1 MYDVREPPIST
12 FEKNQEGLG
21 YVIRQ
26 LHAPFL
32 SSEYREKSI
41 MVKSKAKQEKK
52 VETVE
57 EFVERINKSAVR
69 TNGLKKN
76 LKGARR

>member
-1 MYDVREPPIST
+1 MP
-12 FEKNQEGLG
+12 
-21 YVIRQ
+21 
-26 LHAPFL
+26 PFL

-41 MVKSKAKQEKK
+41 MVKSKPKQEKK

>member
-1 MYDVREPPIST
+1 
-12 FEKNQEGLG
+12 
-21 YVIRQ
+21 
-26 LHAPFL
+26 
-32 SSEYREKSI
+32 

-57 EFVERINKSAVR
+57 EFVERINKAAVR